1 MINKIFFILCITFLL
16 HNTAQAKGFFII
28 NTGDEMFPVAAFPQE
43 IIEQDEDFKNFQV
56 GYKCSHFGILWA
68 DFRIWDCSLVG
79 INPSEKDTY
88 YELPEVVTEYLKS
101 KPEFQ
106 EDKMQRN
113 FWNKFGMYILILII
127 VGYFFTRFRKSSSSE

>member
-1 MINKIFFILCITFLL
+1 MAEFETAKARAEELR
-16 HNTAQAKGFFII
+16 NTL
-28 NTGDEMFPVAAFPQE
+28 N
-43 IIEQDEDFKNFQV
+43 
-56 GYKCSHFGILWA
+56 YHSH
-68 DFRIWDCSLVG
+68 
-79 INPSEKDTY
+79 KY